1 VTLPLAGIK
10 VVDFSEHGFV
20 PSSAAALADF
30 GADVVKIERLDGD
43 PMRAVIANGLSPA
56 ADGCDYL
63 FEMANRNKRG
73 IALDVTVPAGRAVF
87 ERLVQKADV
96 YITNQLPRVRR
107 KLRTEPSDLF
117 AINDKLVFAKG
128 HGQGQRGPDA
138 EAGGFD
144 SVSFWS
150 RGGVGHM
157 LTEPD
162 AERLVMQRPALGDV
176 PSGMFL
182 AGGVC
187 AGLVHVLRTGKGCV
201 VDTSLLNSAMWTLGS
216 DMAYSSIMGQQMP
229 RMKLASGVTSPLV
242 GVHRT
247 KDSRWIMMSMLDEP
261 RYWAPTCRA
270 LGMPELIDQFADD
283 DERRAHWPELTPRF
297 AAQIASKTRAEL
309 EPRLR
314 EEGCICSFFASPP
327 EVLADQAVVENG
339 YAIADPA
346 HPNLRLAAA
355 PVQFDDALPAA
366 RRAAPTHGEHTVEVL
381 AELGYQGDEIDAL
394 YSDGVVK
401 GPRPRQ

>member
-1 VTLPLAGIK
+1 
-10 VVDFSEHGFV
+10 
-20 PSSAAALADF
+20 
-30 GADVVKIERLDGD
+30 
-43 PMRAVIANGLSPA
+43 MRSVIANGLSPD
-56 ADGCDYL
+56 ADGVDYL

-73 IALDVTVPAGRAVF
+73 IALDVTAPAGRAVF
-87 ERLVQKADV
+87 ERLVRWADV

-107 KLRTEPSDLF
+107 KLHTEPADLF
-117 AINDKLVFAKG
+117 SINPRLVFAKG

-162 AERLVMQRPALGDV
+162 ANRLVMQRPALGDV

-187 AGLVHVLRTGKGCV
+187 AALVHVLRTGTGCV
-201 VDTSLLNSAMWTLGS
+201 VDTSLLNAAMWSLGP
-216 DMAYSSIMGQQMP
+216 DMAYSSITGQEMP
-229 RMKLASGVTSPLV
+229 RMKLASGVMSPLV

-247 KDSRWIMMSMLDEP
+247 KDSRWIMLSMLDEA

-270 LGMPELIDQFADD
+270 LGCPELIDQFADD
-283 DERRAHWPELTPRF
+283 GERRAHWPELTPRF
-297 AAQIASKTRAEL
+297 AAQIAGQTRAEL

-314 EEGCICSFFASPP
+314 DEGCIFSFFAAPP
-327 EVLADQAVVENG
+327 EVLVDQAVVENG
-339 YAIADPA
+339 YAMSDTA
-346 HPNLRLAAA
+346 HPRLRLVAA
-355 PVQFDDALPAA
+355 PVQFDDELPAA
-366 RRAAPTHGEHTVEVL
+366 RRPAPRHGEHTSEVL
-381 AELGYQGDEIDAL
+381 AELGYATDEIEAL
-394 YSDGVVK
+394 FENGIVIGTQK
-401 GPRPRQ
+401 R